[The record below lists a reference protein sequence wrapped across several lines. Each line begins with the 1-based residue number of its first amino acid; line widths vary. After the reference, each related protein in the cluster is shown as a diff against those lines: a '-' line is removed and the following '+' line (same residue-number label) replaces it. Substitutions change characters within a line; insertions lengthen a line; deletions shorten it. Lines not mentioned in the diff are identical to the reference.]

1 MIKVSQSTSLVI
13 IDPNLDNHE
22 SLAAGII
29 PGSHILILDHDRHPI
44 DQITTAIES
53 APNPIFSLHLVAHGL
68 PGQINLGET
77 PLNLATIDSYPQIH
91 KWQVRQICLYTCHL
105 AANHGQK
112 FLKRLHEITGAA
124 IAASVQAV
132 GNPRKGGTWTLD
144 HHLGEVISSV
154 PFSPQLQQTYPGIFA
169 TFTVT
174 NSDDFGPG
182 SLRQAILDSNN
193 TLESEPNRIVFDLFI
208 LDQGFDFG
216 TDTYTISPESALTP
230 ITNPVIIDGTTQGGF
245 RGTPIIQLDGSIA
258 GAASGLTVT
267 GGNTTITGLA
277 INGFS
282 QFGIELIG
290 EGNNTI
296 VGNYIGIDSLGTTA
310 LGNGFGISISNSAN
324 NIIGSPE
331 NPNVISGQNFS
342 AIVIDGVNA
351 TNNQIQGNIIGSD
364 IRGNLDL
371 GNGRWGI
378 LINADNNAIANNTI
392 AFNRRDGIAVETGTG
407 NTITNNTI
415 INNNGLGIDL
425 GRDGITLNDP
435 QDIDTGPNSQQN
447 FPILSGAFSDE
458 TTTTI
463 TGNLNS
469 TPNSTFTLQFFS
481 HTQATRQGRDL
492 IGETS
497 VTTDDN
503 GDTSFVLNLPIA
515 LGIGDF
521 VTATATNTQGDTSE
535 FSGAI
540 AAQPPATINFTRASY
555 RVNEDGTPDGAE
567 ITLDRGGDISAASV
581 ITLRLQDGTATGATP
596 PLNPNSGIQDFDN
609 TPQTIIFQP
618 GESRVNLTI
627 PINDDTVV
635 EENETFELV
644 LDSLAGGNINALVG
658 SQGTATVTIIDNE
671 VLPGVLEISH
681 REFRVTEGTPAALIT
696 INRIEGDQGS
706 VSATLNL
713 RDGTATSPEDYT
725 NISPVIVQLADGQ
738 TSQTV
743 RVPITDDDIPEA
755 TETVDISLSNPTGGA
770 RLGRS
775 NATLII
781 EDDDNTAGLITFDQV
796 EYTVTEGT
804 PSVTATVLR
813 RDGSAGAV
821 SVVFLAANGTAT
833 APQDFIN
840 NTPIELEFADGQTRR
855 TVSIPIV
862 DDDIF
867 EETETFNLFLDSISG
882 GASYGETRRAIVTIF
897 DDDDP
902 PGNLE
907 FEQVEYT
914 VTEGT
919 PHVEITVVRVNG
931 SAGEISADLLIR
943 DGTAKAPQDYT
954 NISPRTLRFADGQTR
969 QIVRIPIIDDDI
981 REDPETFTVSLL
993 NPSQGTRLGQKRTA
1007 TVTIEDND
1015 NPPGTLAFE
1024 QAEYNV
1030 TEGVPFATIT
1040 ISRSE
1045 GDLGEVSA
1053 ELIITDGTATAP
1065 EDYQNTSPVTVEF
1078 ADGQVSQTVNI
1089 PIVDDD
1095 IIENDETVNFLLDN
1109 ATGGAV
1115 IGQQSTA
1122 ILVIEDNDNPV
1133 GTIQFAEAKFEV
1145 DEDTPNAVITLIRSG
1160 GSQGVLR
1167 ANVNLADNTATSPD
1181 DYINNSPILVEFA
1194 DGQLVQTFTIP
1205 IVDDDILEDDEIVDM
1220 MLESPDGDV
1229 FFGRQKTAQLIIID
1243 DEVPPNNPP
1252 TITDISDQTLFQN
1265 IPAPPIIFSV
1275 EDVETPAT
1283 ELVVTASSDN
1293 PELIPI
1299 EGIIL
1304 SGESANRNLL
1314 IIPAADQSGE
1324 ALITMTVSDGEDTV
1338 SDEFLVTVSPQAD
1351 LVVNFAPGSPL
1362 VTSESGST
1370 VELIVFLENAPT
1382 DDVIITVET
1391 SDPTEGIPSPTELIF
1406 TPDNWDTAQTV
1417 VVTGQP
1423 DQEPDGDRPYTIN
1436 LVSSSLDLSYHE
1448 INRAIALTNLDVPV
1462 AIIPEPLEVD
1472 TLIGGEGSDV
1482 FLLRNHG
1489 DQFAPLSPS
1498 VSQFGTPNSDSLE
1511 GSDGNDVILA
1521 RGGNDTILGF
1531 GEDDF
1536 LDGQGGDDL
1545 ILGGQGNDILIGN
1558 PGDDTL
1564 FGEKGSDVLYGG
1576 PGGDIL
1582 YGNEENDTIY
1592 GDQDDDTIYG
1602 GQGNDSLVAGTGSD
1616 LLLGDKGDDTLMGIS
1631 GRVPGYTLIDDF
1643 DIDEDIIQ
1651 LTGFR
1656 ETFRLEPSP
1665 EQLPPGTAIVRQ
1677 NRQGD
1682 FEIIAVVKDV
1692 SGLDLEDNYF
1702 RFS

>member
-1 MIKVSQSTSLVI
+1 MIKVSPSTSLVI
-13 IDPNLDNHE
+13 IDPNVDNPQN
-22 SLAAGII
+22 LATGII
-29 PGSHILILDHDRHPI
+29 PGSHILILDRDRHPI
-44 DQITTAIES
+44 NQITQAIHS
-53 APNPIFSLHLVAHGL
+53 APNPISSLHIVAHGSQ
-68 PGQINLGET
+68 GQINLGHI
-77 PLNLATIDSYPQIH
+77 PLNLATLNRYSLHQWRVP
-91 KWQVRQICLYTCHL
+91 QICLYTCHL
-105 AANHGQK
+105 AASHGKK
-112 FLKRLHEITGAA
+112 FLQQLHEITGAA
-124 IAASVQAV
+124 IAASSQAV
-132 GNPRKGGTWTLD
+132 GNPSKGGTWTLE
-144 HHLGEVISSV
+144 HHIGKIISSA
-154 PFSPQLQQTYPGIFA
+154 PFSPQLQQTYPGLFA

-174 NSDDFGPG
+174 NSDDQGPG
-182 SLRQAILDSNN
+182 SLRQAILDSNDIS
-193 TLESEPNRIVFDLFI
+193 ESEPNQIVFDLFI

-216 TDTYTISPESALTP
+216 TDTYTISPESALPP

-267 GGNTTITGLA
+267 AGNTTITGLA

-296 VGNYIGIDSLGTTA
+296 VDNYIGIDSLGTTP

-324 NIIGSPE
+324 NIIGTAE
-331 NPNVISGQNFS
+331 NPNLISGQNFS
-342 AIVIDGVNA
+342 GLVIAGENA
-351 TNNQIQGNIIGSD
+351 TDNQIQGNIIGSD
-364 IRGNLDL
+364 IRGDLDL

-378 LINADNNAIANNTI
+378 LINANNNAIANNTI

-415 INNNGLGIDL
+415 INNSRLGIDL
-425 GRDGITLNDP
+425 GRDGITANDP
-435 QDIDTGPNSQQN
+435 QDTDVGANGLQN

-481 HTQATRQGRDL
+481 NTQATRQGRNL
-492 IGETS
+492 IGETP

-540 AAQPPATINFTRASY
+540 AAQPPATINFTRANY
-555 RVNEDGTPDGAE
+555 RINEDGTPEGAE
-567 ITLDRGGDISAASV
+567 ITLDRAGDISAASV
-581 ITLRLQDGTATGATP
+581 ITLGLQDGTATGATP
-596 PLNPNSGIQDFDN
+596 PLNPNSSIQDFDN
-609 TPQTIIFQP
+609 TPQTIVFQP

-627 PINDDTVV
+627 PINDDTVL
-635 EENETFELV
+635 EENETFELF
-644 LDSLAGGNINALVG
+644 LDSLAGSNINALVG
-658 SQGTATVTIIDNE
+658 SQGTATATIIDNE
-671 VLPGVLEISH
+671 QIPGVLEISQ

-696 INRIEGDQGS
+696 INRIDGDQGT
-706 VSATLNL
+706 VTATLNL
-713 RDGTATSPEDYT
+713 QNGTATSPEDYT
-725 NISPVIVQLADGQ
+725 NISPVVVEFADGQ

-743 RVPITDDDIPEA
+743 RVPITDDDIAEP
-755 TETVDISLSNPTGGA
+755 TETVDITLSNSTGGA
-770 RLGRS
+770 RIRRS
-775 NATLII
+775 NATLVI
-781 EDDDNTAGLITFDQV
+781 EDDDNTAGLIAFDKA

-804 PSVTATVLR
+804 PSVTATVQR
-813 RDGSAGAV
+813 RDGSAGAI
-821 SVVFLAANGTAT
+821 SVVFLAANGSAT
-833 APQDFIN
+833 APQDFTN
-840 NTPIELEFADGQTRR
+840 NTPIELEFADGQTKG

-882 GASYGETRRAIVTIF
+882 GASYGEIRQAVVTIS

-907 FEQVEYT
+907 FEKVEYT
-914 VTEGT
+914 VVEGT
-919 PHVEITVVRVNG
+919 PNAELTVVRVNG
-931 SAGEISADLLIR
+931 SAGEITADLLLR
-943 DGTAKAPQDYT
+943 DGTAKAPDDYT
-954 NISPRTLRFADGQTR
+954 NISPRTLEFADGQTR

-981 REDPETFTVSLL
+981 REDPETFNVSLF
-993 NPSQGTRLGQKRTA
+993 NPSTGTRLGNNRNA
-1007 TVTIEDND
+1007 IVTIEDND

-1030 TEGVPFATIT
+1030 VEGIPTATIT
-1040 ISRSE
+1040 ITRSE

-1065 EDYQNTSPVTVEF
+1065 EDYENISPVTIEF
-1078 ADGQVSQTVNI
+1078 TDGQLSQTVNI

-1095 IIENDETVNFLLDN
+1095 IIENDETVNLILEN

-1115 IGQQSTA
+1115 IGQQSTG

-1133 GTIQFAEAKFEV
+1133 GTIQFAEAEFEV
-1145 DEDTPNAVITLIRSG
+1145 DEPTPNAVITLTRSG

-1181 DYINNSPILVEFA
+1181 DYINNSPIIIEFA

-1205 IVDDDILEDDEIVDM
+1205 IVDDDILEDDETVDM
-1220 MLESPDGDV
+1220 ILDSPDGDV
-1229 FFGRQKTAQLIIID
+1229 FFGRQNTAQLIIID
-1243 DEVPPNNPP
+1243 DEIPKNNPP
-1252 TITDISDQTLFQN
+1252 TITDIDDQILFQN
-1265 IPAPPIIFSV
+1265 LPASPINFTID
-1275 EDVETPAT
+1275 DVETPPV
-1283 ELVVTASSDN
+1283 ELTVTANSDN
-1293 PELIPI
+1293 PELIPL

-1304 SGESANRNLL
+1304 SGEAENRTLR
-1314 IIPAADQSGE
+1314 IVPAPDQTGE
-1324 ALITMTVSDGEDTV
+1324 AFITLTVSDGEDTT
-1338 SDEFLVTVSPQAD
+1338 DNEFLVTVNPQAN
-1351 LVVNFAPGSPL
+1351 LVVNFAPGSAV
-1362 VTSESGST
+1362 VTRESGET
-1370 VELIVFLENAPT
+1370 VELIVFVENPPT
-1382 DDVIITVET
+1382 DDITVAVES
-1391 SDPTEGIPSPTELIF
+1391 SDPTEGIPDPAELIF
-1406 TPDNWDTAQTV
+1406 TPDNWEIAQTV
-1417 VVTGQP
+1417 IVTGQP

-1436 LVSSSLDLSYHE
+1436 LISSSPDPAYND
-1448 INRAIALTNLDVPV
+1448 INSSIALTNLDVPV

-1472 TLIGGEGSDV
+1472 TLIGGEGSNV

-1489 DQFAPLSPS
+1489 DQFAPLSPA
-1498 VSQFGTPNSDSLE
+1498 VSQFGTANDDSLE

-1521 RGGNDTILGF
+1521 RGENDTILGF

-1545 ILGGQGNDILIGN
+1545 IFGGQGNDILIGN
-1558 PGDDTL
+1558 PGNDTL
-1564 FGEKGSDVLYGG
+1564 FGERGSDVLYGG
-1576 PGGDIL
+1576 PGIDIL

-1592 GDQDDDTIYG
+1592 GDQDNDTIYG
-1602 GQGNDSLVAGTGSD
+1602 GQGNDSLVGGTGSD
-1616 LLLGDKGDDTLMGIS
+1616 LLFGDRGDDTLMSIS

-1656 ETFRLEPSP
+1656 ETFRIETSP

-1682 FEIIAVVKDV
+1682 FEVIAVVKDV
-1692 SGLDLEDNYF
+1692 FGLDLEADYF
-1702 RFS
+1702 RLS